1 MRTPEIF
8 LRGFAVP
15 VTFAVL
21 AFGFHMLLRGHNAP
35 GGGFIAG
42 LIVAVAALL
51 MRMAREHRLL
61 AVRPAT
67 LVPIGLLVAFATGAA
82 PMLVGRPFLTS
93 AYGYLHLPLLGE
105 VEWATAALF
114 DVGVF
119 LVVIGVTVTIIEL
132 LAESGTADT
141 AGDGA
146 GAGRA
151 APGKA
156 SHDTERGP

>member
-1 MRTPEIF
+1 MSMRVPEIF
-8 LRGFAVP
+8 LRGFALP
-15 VTFAVL
+15 VTFAIL

-42 LIVAVAALL
+42 LMVAVAALL
-51 MRMAREHRLL
+51 MRMARQQRLL
-61 AVRPAT
+61 SITPAS
-67 LVPIGLLVAFATGAA
+67 LVPVGLAIALLTGAA

-93 AYGYLHLPLLGE
+93 AYGYVRLPLLGE

-132 LAESGTADT
+132 LTEHGADESAGTDT
-141 AGDGA
+141 
-146 GAGRA
+146 
-151 APGKA
+151 
-156 SHDTERGP
+156 

>member
-8 LRGFAVP
+8 LRGFALP
-15 VTFAVL
+15 VTFAIL

-42 LIVAVAALL
+42 LMVAVAALL
-51 MRMAREHRLL
+51 MRMARQQRLL
-61 AVRPAT
+61 SISPSA
-67 LVPIGLLVAFATGAA
+67 LVPVGLAVALLTGAA

-93 AYGYLHLPLLGE
+93 AHGYVRLPLLGE
-105 VEWATAALF
+105 VEWASAALF

-132 LAESGTADT
+132 LTEHGAAD
-141 AGDGA
+141 DG
-146 GAGRA
+146 GGGRE
-151 APGKA
+151 G
-156 SHDTERGP
+156 

>member
-1 MRTPEIF
+1 MRVPEIF
-8 LRGFAVP
+8 LRGFALP
-15 VTFAVL
+15 VTFAIL

-42 LIVAVAALL
+42 LMVAVAALL
-51 MRMAREHRLL
+51 MRMARQQRLL
-61 AVRPAT
+61 SITPAS
-67 LVPIGLLVAFATGAA
+67 LVPVGLAIALLTGAA

-93 AYGYLHLPLLGE
+93 AYGYVRLPLLGE

-132 LAESGTADT
+132 LTEHGADESAGTDT
-141 AGDGA
+141 
-146 GAGRA
+146 
-151 APGKA
+151 
-156 SHDTERGP
+156 

>member
-1 MRTPEIF
+1 MSMRVPEIF
-8 LRGFAVP
+8 LRGFALP
-15 VTFAVL
+15 VTFAIL

-42 LIVAVAALL
+42 LMVAVAALL
-51 MRMAREHRLL
+51 MRMARQQRLL
-61 AVRPAT
+61 SITPAS
-67 LVPIGLLVAFATGAA
+67 LVPVGLAIALLTGAA

-93 AYGYLHLPLLGE
+93 AYGYVRLPLLGE

-132 LAESGTADT
+132 LTEHGADDSAGTDT
-141 AGDGA
+141 
-146 GAGRA
+146 
-151 APGKA
+151 
-156 SHDTERGP
+156 

>member
-1 MRTPEIF
+1 MSMRVPEIF
-8 LRGFAVP
+8 LRGFALP
-15 VTFAVL
+15 VTFAIL

-42 LIVAVAALL
+42 LMVAVAALL
-51 MRMAREHRLL
+51 MRMARQQRLL
-61 AVRPAT
+61 SITPAS
-67 LVPIGLLVAFATGAA
+67 LVPVGLAIALLTGAA

-93 AYGYLHLPLLGE
+93 AYGYVRLPLLGE

-132 LAESGTADT
+132 LTEHGADESARTDT
-141 AGDGA
+141 
-146 GAGRA
+146 
-151 APGKA
+151 
-156 SHDTERGP
+156 